1 MYPPGR
7 EALLQ
12 DPTVAEALQQVAV
25 EGWEQEARQ
34 FAESALAALS
44 GRQPDAGHAQQGHK
58 HIMLSY
64 QWDVQEVAKRVVNEL
79 QVRGYR
85 TWFGTRTMT
94 STLTMMIISEM
105 ATSSSQPRADT
116 RLDRGADLDNMKGS
130 TVDAMSGAVDNAEV
144 MLSCISLK
152 YKESASAYRSAAVCF
167 S

>member
-7 EALLQ
+7 EALLR

-25 EGWEQEARQ
+25 EGWEEEARQ

-44 GRQPDAGHAQQGHK
+44 GRQPDTGHAQQDHK

-94 STLTMMIISEM
+94 STLTM
-105 ATSSSQPRADT
+105 T
-116 RLDRGADLDNMKGS
+116 
-130 TVDAMSGAVDNAEV
+130 MSLRWPHSHRNLVLTCV
-144 MLSCISLK
+144 LT
-152 YKESASAYRSAAVCF
+152 AAQTWTT
-167 S
+167 